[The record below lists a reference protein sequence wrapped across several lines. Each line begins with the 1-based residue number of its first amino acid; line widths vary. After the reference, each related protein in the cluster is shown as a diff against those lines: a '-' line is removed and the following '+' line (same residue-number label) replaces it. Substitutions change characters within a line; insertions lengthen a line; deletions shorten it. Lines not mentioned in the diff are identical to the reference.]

1 MRPFIVTV
9 LIFSAPDRPMALAAV
24 GFFAGGSALKTSLR
38 RGIGC
43 F

>member
-1 MRPFIVTV
+1 
-9 LIFSAPDRPMALAAV
+9 MALAAV